1 MAYYI
6 DDGMSDVC
14 SVVSGL
20 MAAVK
25 IKLLMTILVPWSA
38 AGLGAWRR
46 GGGPRTGW
54 GRGMLLAAVLLSWE
68 QPNNITTTM
77 HLLGAAFLIRD
88 DASESGRSGF
98 DLLLRRERYGRND
111 VVGTMRRGQCGED
124 SAVAA
129 LILMLRRG

>member
-54 GRGMLLAAVLLSWE
+54 DRGMLLAA
-68 QPNNITTTM
+68 M
-77 HLLGAAFLIRD
+77 
-88 DASESGRSGF
+88 
-98 DLLLRRERYGRND
+98 LLLVTIPVAMAGARRE
-111 VVGTMRRGQCGED
+111 
-124 SAVAA
+124 
-129 LILMLRRG
+129 IIPP